1 MSGEELDER
10 LYKYPGTDVLR
21 NKLGIRDTV
30 ALDYAERRLARQRI
44 EEGCPSGQFDLAHL
58 QAIHR
63 HLFQDIY
70 EWAGEIREVP
80 LRKGDSQ
87 FFPPSRIG
95 MAMQDVHKRLVKQN
109 YLHGLDRTAFAKE
122 AGTIIGDINLVH
134 PFREGNGRTQLQ
146 CLQQLG
152 VKAGHIIRLSE
163 IDPKQWI
170 EASKHAN
177 RATPDY
183 ELMRECIGRALE
195 GRVRD
200 QERGR

>member
-1 MSGEELDER
+1 MSGDELDEK

-21 NKLGIRDTV
+21 NKLGIQDAA
-30 ALDYAERRLARQRI
+30 ALDYAERMHVRRQVVK
-44 EEGCPSGQFDLAHL
+44 GCPSGQFDLTHL

-63 HLFQDIY
+63 HLFQDVY
-70 EWAGEIREVP
+70 EWAGEIRQVP

-95 MAMQDVHKRLVKQN
+95 LAMEDIHRRLVKQN
-109 YLHGLDRTAFAKE
+109 YLCNLDEAAFSKG

-146 CLQQLG
+146 YLQQLG
-152 VKAGHIIRLSE
+152 IKAGHIIRLSE

-170 EASKHAN
+170 EASKRAN
-177 RATPDY
+177 RATPVYD
-183 ELMRECIGRALE
+183 LMRECITQSLDGHR
-195 GRVRD
+195 RN
-200 QERGR
+200 RGRTR